1 MKSKKISFRN
11 QFGELL
17 SARIEFPPEGQIKAY
32 AIFAHCFTCGK
43 SQYAARHI
51 ARQLA
56 LNNIAV
62 LRFDFTGIGESE
74 GAFSETNF
82 TSNISDIEEAAEY
95 LADHYEPASLLIGHS
110 WGGTA
115 ALVAAGNLPEIKG
128 VCTIGSPYDPA
139 HIDHLLRDHLDEIN
153 HKGHSHVKLGA
164 KTIKIKRQF
173 LDDISNYSEIGG
185 IENLGKALL
194 IFHSPQDRVVGI
206 QNAAQIF
213 KAARHPKSFLS
224 LDQSDHMLSE
234 KQFVHYTSNMIGNWA
249 EHYLHIE
256 PETKPSVKTPY
267 QTVSRITDE
276 KYTTQIWSGNHH
288 WIADE
293 PKKAGGDN
301 LGPSP
306 YDMLS
311 AALGTCT
318 AMTLRMY
325 ANRKKWDLQEVE
337 VHVENNK
344 EHIEDLSD
352 SDRPT
357 AKIDVFRRYIEIKG
371 DLDKKQMNR
380 LLEIAD
386 KCPVHKTL
394 STSNKIITEL
404 VEDNE

>member
-1 MKSKKISFRN
+1 MKSKKLSFHN

-17 SARIEFPPEGQIKAY
+17 SARIEFPPEGHIKAY

-43 SQYAARHI
+43 NIYAARHI

-56 LNNIAV
+56 LHNIAV

-74 GAFSETNF
+74 GAFSQTNF
-82 TSNISDIEEAAEY
+82 TSNISDIIEAAGY

-115 ALVAAGNLPEIKG
+115 ALVAAGQLPEVKG

-139 HIDHLLRDHLDEIN
+139 HIDHLLDDYLDEIKQN
-153 HKGHSHVKLGA
+153 GQADVRLGA

-173 LDDISNYSEIGG
+173 LEDIKDHSTVSG

-224 LDQSDHMLSE
+224 LDQSDHMITGKE
-234 KQFVHYTSNMIGNWA
+234 FVHYTANMIASWA
-249 EHYLHIE
+249 EHYLHIQ
-256 PETKPSVKTPY
+256 PEDDVEVKTPY
-267 QTVSRITDE
+267 QTVSRISDD
-276 KYTTQIWSGNHH
+276 KYTTQVWSGNHH

-293 PKKAGGDN
+293 PAKAGGDN

-325 ANRKKWDLQEVE
+325 ANRKKWELSEVE
-337 VHVENNK
+337 VHVENRK
-344 EHIEDLSD
+344 EHAEDLSD
-352 SDRPT
+352 SDRST
-357 AKIDVFRRYIEIKG
+357 AKIDVFHRYIEIKG
-371 DLDKKQMNR
+371 DLDEQQINR

-394 STSNKIITEL
+394 STDNKIITEL
-404 VEDNE
+404 IED

>member
-43 SQYAARHI
+43 SIYAARHI

-82 TSNISDIEEAAEY
+82 TSNISDIEEAADY

-115 ALVAAGNLPEIKG
+115 ALVAAGSLPDVKA

-139 HIDHLLRDHLDEIN
+139 HIDHLLSDHLEEIN
-153 HKGHSHVKLGA
+153 NNGHSHVKLGA

-173 LDDISNYSEIGG
+173 LEDIKKHSEIGG
-185 IENLGKALL
+185 IENLGKSLL

-206 QNAAQIF
+206 QNASQIF

-224 LDQSDHMLSE
+224 LDQSDHMLSD
-234 KQFVHYTSNMIGNWA
+234 KKFVHYTANMIGSWA
-249 EHYLHIE
+249 MHYLHIE

-337 VHVENNK
+337 VHVENSK
-344 EHIEDLSD
+344 EHVEDLSD
-352 SDRPT
+352 SERPT
-357 AKIDVFRRYIEIKG
+357 AKIDVFLRYIEIKG
-371 DLDKKQMNR
+371 DLDKKQINR

-394 STSNKIITEL
+394 STSNKIVTEL